1 MIQYYVM
8 FLYHTSIPPNCTEP
22 AFVEAQ
28 ILRSLTKQSSLL
40 PEYYIFIFCTCI
52 LALFEADNLYSY
64 STFKFRCK
72 RRNKGTQRQ
81 DYFALKRQNLC
92 LVPCRFDNFDIKLYL
107 THKSNTR
114 RKSWISHACKHVFVK
129 CFFSRSKSIR
139 KEPVNF

>member
-52 LALFEADNLYSY
+52 LALIEADNLYSH

-81 DYFALKRQNLC
+81 DYFALKR
-92 LVPCRFDNFDIKLYL
+92 
-107 THKSNTR
+107 
-114 RKSWISHACKHVFVK
+114 
-129 CFFSRSKSIR
+129 
-139 KEPVNF
+139 